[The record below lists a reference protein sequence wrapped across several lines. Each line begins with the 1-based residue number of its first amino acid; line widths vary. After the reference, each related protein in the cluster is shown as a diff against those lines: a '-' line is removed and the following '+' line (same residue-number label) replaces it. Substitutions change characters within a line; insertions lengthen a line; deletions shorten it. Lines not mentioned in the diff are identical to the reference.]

1 MTVGSIPCRFCLL
14 DTGEVGKPA
23 TNHRRQPGKAAGDEG
38 LIIADHSPYVVVIG
52 AHAQP
57 RRRYRAFDGGA
68 YTFGG
73 GKGSRAGSGLSL
85 ARIALRVRMRGEN
98 G

>member
-1 MTVGSIPCRFCLL
+1 LAR
-14 DTGEVGKPA
+14 
-23 TNHRRQPGKAAGDEG
+23 
-38 LIIADHSPYVVVIG
+38 
-52 AHAQP
+52 
-57 RRRYRAFDGGA
+57 GGA

-98 G
+98 GYLWPSANVVKLLDERGGFFVGYVKVLHDPDMGSLIAFMNLIEHTER